1 MLGSKQN
8 ALDVR
13 SEDAAQVAFPGA
25 YRCVCVRV
33 KLSHLAVAAVVK
45 ARKPQTLHYP
55 TLLSLLQP
63 VRPTMRYYR
72 PY

>member
-1 MLGSKQN
+1 MLRSKQN

-33 KLSHLAVAAVVK
+33 KLSHLAVAAIVK
-45 ARKPQTLHYP
+45 VRKLQ
-55 TLLSLLQP
+55 TLLSFLQT
-63 VRPTMRYYR
+63 VRPTML
-72 PY
+72 